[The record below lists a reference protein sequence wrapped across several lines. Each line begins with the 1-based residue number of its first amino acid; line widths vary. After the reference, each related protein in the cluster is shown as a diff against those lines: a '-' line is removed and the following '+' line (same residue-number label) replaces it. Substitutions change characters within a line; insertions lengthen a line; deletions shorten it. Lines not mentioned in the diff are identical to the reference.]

1 MNVSLEGI
9 MTVMIRDAVPQP
21 RTLRTAAGRTVGY
34 YDFGDPGGEP
44 VLALHGT
51 PASGAGFVW
60 ADAMARELRLR
71 LLAPDRAGIGL
82 SDVVSRNGDRPN
94 VAAYASELFAFADAL
109 HLESF
114 LLLGY
119 SGGGPYALAAAHADR
134 DRIRALALVSCAG
147 QVGVWATR
155 AEFDSTDRMLT
166 RLALRA
172 PALARAT
179 VAASAWVTRTAPA
192 FAARIAEIDMSASD
206 RKVMSVFPSSRAA
219 LGVFSQAVLRGTD
232 GVIAD
237 YVALAYPWGFPVEQV
252 RVPVRMWHGDAD
264 VSVPFRHSQVLA
276 SRVPNATLTTW
287 PGEGHLAII
296 SHGAEVLDGLVA
308 LGHH

>member
-1 MNVSLEGI
+1 
-9 MTVMIRDAVPQP
+9 MTVMIRNAVPQP
-21 RTLRTAAGRTVGY
+21 RTLRTAAGRTVGS

-60 ADAMARELRLR
+60 ADAMARERRLR
-71 LLAPDRAGIGL
+71 LIAPDRAGIGL
-82 SDVVSRNGDRPN
+82 SDLVSPNGRPT
-94 VAAYASELFAFADAL
+94 VAAYGPELFAFADAL
-109 HLESF
+109 RLESF

-119 SGGGPYALAAAHADR
+119 SGGGPYALAAAHAVPE
-134 DRIRALALVSCAG
+134 RIRALALVSCAG

-179 VAASAWVTRTAPA
+179 VAASAWMTRTAPA
-192 FAARIAEIDMSASD
+192 IAARIAEVDMSPSD
-206 RKVMSVFPSSRAA
+206 REVMSVFPSTRAA

-232 GVIAD
+232 GVVAD
-237 YVALAYPWGFPVEQV
+237 YVALAHPWGFPVEEV

-264 VSVPFRHSQVLA
+264 VNVPFRHSEVLT
-276 SRVPNATLTTW
+276 SRVPNASLTTW
-287 PGEGHLAII
+287 TDEGHLAII
-296 SHGAEVLDGLVA
+296 PHGHEVLDGLLSLA
-308 LGHH
+308 RH

>member
-1 MNVSLEGI
+1 

-44 VLALHGT
+44 VVALHGT

-60 ADAMARELRLR
+60 ADAMARERR
-71 LLAPDRAGIGL
+71 IRILAPDRGGIGL
-82 SDVVSRNGDRPN
+82 SDLIARNGIRPT
-94 VAAYASELFAFADAL
+94 VTAYTEELFAFADAL
-109 HLESF
+109 DLDSF

-119 SGGGPYALAAAHADR
+119 SGGGPYAAAAAHAAR

-155 AEFDSTDRMLT
+155 AEFDSTDRRLT

-172 PALARAT
+172 PALARAA
-179 VAASAWVTRTAPA
+179 VAASAWVTRTVPA
-192 FAARIAEIDMSASD
+192 IAARIAEIDMSPSD
-206 RKVMSVFPSSRAA
+206 REVMSVFPSSRAA
-219 LGVFSQAVLRGTD
+219 LGVFSQAVLRGTG
-232 GVIAD
+232 GVVAD
-237 YVALAYPWGFPVEQV
+237 YVALAYPWGFRVEEI
-252 RVPVRMWHGDAD
+252 RVPVRVWHGDAD
-264 VSVPFRHSQVLA
+264 ANVPFRHSEVLA
-276 SRVPNATLTTW
+276 SRVSNATLTTW

-296 SHGAEVLDGLVA
+296 SHGGEVLDGLRSLA
-308 LGHH
+308 RH

>member
-9 MTVMIRDAVPQP
+9 MTAMIRDAVPQP
-21 RTLRTAAGRTVGY
+21 RTVRTATGRTVGY
-34 YDFGDPGGEP
+34 YDFGDPDGEP
-44 VLALHGT
+44 VVALHGT

-60 ADAMARELRLR
+60 ADTMARERRLR
-71 LLAPDRAGIGL
+71 LIAPDRGGVGL
-82 SDVVSRNGDRPN
+82 SDVVAHNGRPT

-109 HLESF
+109 DLESF

-119 SGGGPYALAAAHADR
+119 SGGGPYALAVAHAER
-134 DRIRALALVSCAG
+134 TRIRGLALVSCAG

-155 AEFDSTDRMLT
+155 GEFDSTDRMLT

-179 VAASAWVTRTAPA
+179 VAASAWMVRTAPA
-192 FAARIAEIDMSASD
+192 IAARIAENDMPDSD
-206 RKVMSVFPSSRAA
+206 REVMSLFPSSRAA

-232 GVIAD
+232 GIIAD
-237 YVALAYPWGFPVEQV
+237 YVALAHPWGFPVEEV
-252 RVPVRMWHGDAD
+252 RVPVRMWHGDDD
-264 VSVPFRHSQVLA
+264 VSVPYRHSEELV
-276 SRVPNATLTTW
+276 SRVPKASLTTW

-296 SHGAEVLDGLVA
+296 PHGREVLDGLLSLA
-308 LGHH
+308 RH